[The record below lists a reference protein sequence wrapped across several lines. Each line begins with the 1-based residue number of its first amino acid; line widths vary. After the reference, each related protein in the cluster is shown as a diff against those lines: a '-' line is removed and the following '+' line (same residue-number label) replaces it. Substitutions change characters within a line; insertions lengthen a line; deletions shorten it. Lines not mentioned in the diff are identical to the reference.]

1 MADNVTTSELYRL
14 VLDMKSEQGDHLKEI
29 RRQTTATNGR
39 LNRAEQKLLD
49 HDHQLKEVKQAQRVP
64 ASAVMDG
71 SRRSVA
77 DDPATVSL
85 VISAK
90 MWALL
95 ASVAAGAGVAMPTLI
110 KLIEQW
116 MGL

>member
-1 MADNVTTSELYRL
+1 MGEQVTTAELYRL
-14 VLDMKSEQGDHLKEI
+14 VQSMRTEQGEHLKEI

-39 LNRAEQKLLD
+39 VNRAEQKLLD
-49 HDHQLKEVKQAQRVP
+49 HDREFKELKAAVRVP
-64 ASAVMDG
+64 VAAVADG
-71 SRRSVA
+71 TRKSSA

-85 VISAK
+85 AISAK

-110 KLIEQW
+110 KIIEKW
-116 MGL
+116 LGL